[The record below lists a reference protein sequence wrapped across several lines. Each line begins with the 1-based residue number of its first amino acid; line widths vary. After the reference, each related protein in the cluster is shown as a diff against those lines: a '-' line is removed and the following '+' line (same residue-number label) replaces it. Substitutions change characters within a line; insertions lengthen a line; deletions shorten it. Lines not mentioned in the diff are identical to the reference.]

1 MGIESISICNQEV
14 AERNSMGLTGASP
27 VWIVSH
33 HEAGRARSRRR
44 RALSSMDV
52 IGASNHLS
60 ERELDQS
67 YGLRVY
73 AGIFTPILAWRH
85 LKQ

>member
-44 RALSSMDV
+44 RALSSIRRYVRIEGTWMSRQV
-52 IGASNHLS
+52 L
-60 ERELDQS
+60 
-67 YGLRVY
+67 
-73 AGIFTPILAWRH
+73 
-85 LKQ
+85 